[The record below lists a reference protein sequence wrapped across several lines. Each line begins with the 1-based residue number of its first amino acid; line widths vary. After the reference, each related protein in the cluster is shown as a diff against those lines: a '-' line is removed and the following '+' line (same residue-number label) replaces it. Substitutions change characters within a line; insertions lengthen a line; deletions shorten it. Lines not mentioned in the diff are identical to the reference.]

1 VSDVTF
7 RALPAVAP
15 EVPIRPS
22 FAKGLIWGSALALLL
37 WSGLGYLAAG
47 LL

>member
-1 VSDVTF
+1 MSDVTF
-7 RALPAVAP
+7 RALPFAAG
-15 EVPIRPS
+15 EAHTRPS
-22 FAKGLIWGSALALLL
+22 FARGLIWGSALALLL